1 MYVKS
6 PSSSTAKTNAN
17 KNQLKGLGMISLNP
31 VIQLM
36 MKMLFTKPEP
46 SPQPSTNLQSKKYQ
60 IWICLIE
67 IYYHTRGQVSV
78 SINADPVYSRNTS
91 HK

>member
-46 SPQPSTNLQSKKYQ
+46 SPQPSTNLQSKKYP
-60 IWICLIE
+60 IWICLME